1 MSSEQPVDVDGLRE
15 RWQIKVDTYSGY
27 KDGSDLAYNG
37 MLETLNALTR
47 LKAAEAEVE
56 SYQQILADRVGPD
69 IAAINALEAENA
81 ALQSRLTVL
90 VEATGALPD
99 ECINAE
105 NQLWGIKGAGMAKRT
120 IKGIG
125 DCINKALRAAAEGG
139 EA

>member
-56 SYQQILADRVGPD
+56 SYQQILSDRVGPD

-81 ALQSRLTVL
+81 ALQSRLTAL
-90 VEATGALPD
+90 VEAGSNLMGALNND
-99 ECINAE
+99 GEISAE
-105 NQLWGIKGAGMAKRT
+105 EYEQCVREFNF
-120 IKGIG
+120 
-125 DCINKALRAAAEGG
+125 ALRAAAEGG
-139 EA
+139 A